1 MMKRSPFRM
10 APLVTI
16 MLAVAFLMLSQ
27 MPTAQAAK
35 PSKPDNNVIGRSNGY
50 PSGPHFNLNIHGKK
64 DDFTCDSS
72 PGGKSVFVR
81 EYGKS
86 TLQYVSNKK
95 SSVTDLIALDPCA
108 EQFDGDPAKVQIPT
122 ENQGYYV
129 FARLRAK
136 PQNGNNSDDD
146 ATSIILTPN
155 PILELCNESTDSIDF
170 GDATSCSDDLLSL
183 GLVTNDGVYKTTDEY
198 FERWD
203 STTGGKGK
211 GKAKATDITGL
222 FTWTG
227 YSCDDVLD
235 INGDGVIDVN
245 DVPVDLDGD
254 GDIDD
259 VDLGI
264 FLSLNC
270 TFYNQEWI
278 FNIADLVVQDQDI
291 NNNGSKLLKLRF
303 YPVATTEYMT
313 DTPDVAAEIHDS
325 SDVNHAN
332 VGGSTVQTGTTV
344 HASAALTAGTGPTPT
359 GTVTFQRF
367 DTIDCSGVS
376 VDETLTLVN
385 GTMESGDH
393 LTTAGYLSYL
403 VAYNPDAASDHYNPS
418 SSACV
423 PLAVGT
429 TPSVAT
435 QIHDGLHTNI
445 TGGSIVAGNMVHAQ
459 ASVSGAPTGTMTFQR
474 FASDDCSGASV
485 NENVA
490 LDLAGN
496 AESSVFVTVL
506 GAMSYVASYNGED
519 ANYFPASGACVA
531 LTVTSS

>member
-1 MMKRSPFRM
+1 MKRNPFKI
-10 APLVTI
+10 APLVT
-16 MLAVAFLMLSQ
+16 MALAAAFLLFSQ
-27 MPTAQAAK
+27 IPTAQAAK
-35 PSKPDNNVIGRSNGY
+35 PSRPDNNVIARSNGY
-50 PSGPHFNLNIHGKK
+50 PSGPHFNLNIHGKS
-64 DDFTCDSS
+64 DDFTCDST

-81 EYGKS
+81 EYGQS

-108 EQFDGDPAKVQIPT
+108 EQFDGDPAKVQIPSKS
-122 ENQGYYV
+122 QGYYV

-136 PQNGNNSDDD
+136 PQNGKNGDDD
-146 ATSIILTPN
+146 ASSIILTPN
-155 PILELCNESTDSIDF
+155 PILELCNESTDSVDF
-170 GDATSCSDDLLSL
+170 GDATSCSEDLLSL
-183 GLVTNDGVYKTTDEY
+183 GLVTNDGVYKTTDEC
-198 FERWD
+198 FERWN

-245 DVPVDLDGD
+245 DVPNDLDGD
-254 GDIDD
+254 GVIGET
-259 VDLGI
+259 DLGI

-303 YPVATTEYMT
+303 YPVRTTEYMT

-325 SDVNHAN
+325 SHAN
-332 VGGSTVQTGTTV
+332 FGGSTAQTGTTI
-344 HASAALTAGTGPTPT
+344 HASATLTAGTGPTST
-359 GTVTFQRF
+359 GSVTFHRF
-367 DTIDCSGVS
+367 GTIDCTGVS
-376 VDETLTLVN
+376 ADETLGLVN
-385 GTMESGDH
+385 GVMESAPYI
-393 LTTAGYLSYL
+393 TSAEFLSYL
-403 VAYNPDAASDHYNPS
+403 VDYSPDTASDHYNAS

-429 TPSVAT
+429 TPAVAT
-435 QIHDGLHTNI
+435 LIHDDLHGDI
-445 TGGSIVAGNMVHAQ
+445 TGGLVVDGSMVHAN
-459 ASVSGAPTGTMTFQR
+459 AIVSGAPVGTVTFQR
-474 FASDDCSGASV
+474 FATGDCSGASI

-490 LDLAGN
+490 LNLGE
-496 AESSVFVTVL
+496 AESSAFVTVL
-506 GAMSYVASYNGED
+506 GVMSYMATYNGED
-519 ANYFPASGACVA
+519 ASFFPASGLCV
-531 LTVTSS
+531 LLNVTISP